1 MLRLLWISTDH
12 LWWHSS
18 HYINNIIVINK
29 VLSLSVSCGNNIMIW
44 PLSCHKYLQH
54 LEMALFAVNQ
64 NLSDTILYVQCPQ
77 SNIVIITITKIIM
90 NMRWSSAVTRMVV
103 KLWPSRWWFSVKTT
117 VIKKSSLANRRD
129 RDQKE
134 QVLLLAEIGLLQ
146 KDKYLRFPPAL
157 SSEQAAAIW
166 RQHTRSN
173 CLRVILFS
181 VLYSVAT
188 NTLHSRWTGL
198 IVINVIVSLLVIFTV
213 THCHHLHHIHHLQ
226 YLHNDQW

>member
-1 MLRLLWISTDH
+1 MM
-12 LWWHSS
+12 
-18 HYINNIIVINK
+18 NK
-29 VLSLSVSCGNNIMIW
+29 LLSLSVSWFGHC
-44 PLSCHKYLQH
+44 LVTSFCLFTSYLQH

-134 QVLLLAEIGLLQ
+134 QVLLLAEIGLFQ
-146 KDKYLRFPPAL
+146 KHISDSHQRWVLNRQLPYM
-157 SSEQAAAIW
+157 AATH
-166 RQHTRSN
+166 QMKLPQS
-173 CLRVILFS
+173 
-181 VLYSVAT
+181 
-188 NTLHSRWTGL
+188 LHSGWTGL
-198 IVINVIVSLLVIFTV
+198 TVINATVSHLSHLHSDSPTSS
-213 THCHHLHHIHHLQ
+213 TASSHLHHPHA
-226 YLHNDQW
+226 